1 MARWKLDRTVLSL
14 TLLGVALGSA
24 AGVGAYTF
32 VYAQGSSYLTDRP
45 AACANCHVM
54 QEYFDGWM
62 KSSHRLVAVCNDC
75 HTPPGTLS
83 KYWTKAY
90 NGFWHSYAFTSGRFP
105 EVLQIKERNHAVAE
119 GACQKC
125 HLEIVEAI
133 EGPHGGSAS
142 LSCVRCHA
150 SVGHF

>member
-1 MARWKLDRTVLSL
+1 MARWELERTFLSL

-24 AGVGAYTF
+24 AGIGAYTF
-32 VYAQGSSYLTDRP
+32 VYAKGASYLTDRP
-45 AACANCHVM
+45 EACANCHVM

-75 HTPPGTLS
+75 HTPAGVLN
-83 KYWTKAY
+83 KYRIKAY
-90 NGFWHSYAFTSGRFP
+90 NGFWHSYAFTTGRFP
-105 EVLQIKERNHAVAE
+105 DVLQIKARNHEVVE

-125 HLEIVEAI
+125 HLEVVQAI
-133 EGPHGGSAS
+133 EGPHGTNTS